1 MADIDPTQQDPAGT
15 QTAAQPLAGSPA
27 AKSTASQ
34 EIVTSLVPNDLKR
47 EIKFLTQITDNML
60 SSSVKGLM
68 IGGDTGLGKT
78 SFIKQLGKILG
89 LPVVIVEVPHVTE
102 EELINIPF
110 IVVQPNGQTAKGV
123 DTIKPD
129 GGDGKVVNRT
139 QFGLKLSKSHLVS
152 TLEKLGQNP
161 MPDETTLKAH
171 DAALLKAF
179 MADPERARTVQVVRN
194 QYDRILFLDEFFRQT
209 NPTIVNIL
217 RNILNGQIG
226 NDEVP
231 EGTYTAYASNL
242 KDTGGALAKQTS
254 HTTFDQLDFPAPTVN
269 SWLNFMISNTSKQQV
284 QFKKDVVDAFS
295 QAMSDENLDFRDLES
310 NVRSSPR
317 RWSEVLLYINNNYP
331 FDSSDEAS
339 ILKTSILRQFKNEE
353 GKISPT
359 ANVVASIIDNLIAKS
374 GIDMKRV
381 QPVPKDKWREVLAQ
395 NVLTKISVGED
406 KKYVPV
412 VQGPPGVGKTALA
425 TVFEKPPYNL
435 RFIPILAS
443 TLSSD
448 SISGIPLADTSK
460 DEIETSF
467 AKPELATLIDNKIE
481 KARKSYM
488 DRLQR
493 ADPATAQEQFEA
505 WDSQQY
511 KYLVFFD
518 EINRVKNV
526 GVFNA
531 LRRVI
536 LEKSFNDHDKLPAG
550 SLVVAAMNPSDIG
563 GTTIPLTEHFKDAIE
578 IIDAET
584 SWNDW
589 TRHVESFILP
599 DISNLP
605 YGPADLSIKTAW
617 TIIQRWPDTFTQK
630 IKGKS
635 TNYQFHVN
643 VGEGDEIY
651 MSPRDYD
658 NLLRQLVKGIDGSFK
673 SLTHRIN
680 SGEGLS
686 EQQINLELVDAAY
699 DKINATLRNKFH
711 QAQMQEPPGFMDL
724 VHDFLM
730 ANVNVSL
737 KKETKQAGL
746 ASIIDLAVKSGESL
760 ADSPD
765 FYNYINGLS
774 TPSAL
779 QADVQKYLDYKVEP
793 YLTDERID
801 MQAAYPE
808 LIGREQGS
816 LFHIFTEFTD
826 AIKEN
831 FDTGLLDFIEDA
843 IFDIYARANRAIASS
858 VDEDEQED
866 YIIELLDTF
875 DAIRNLK

>member
-1 MADIDPTQQDPAGT
+1 MADIDPTQQQPQGATPA
-15 QTAAQPLAGSPA
+15 TAAPA
-27 AKSTASQ
+27 AAPAKQ
-34 EIVTSLVPNDLKR
+34 PEIVTSLVPNDLKR

-110 IVVQPNGQTAKGV
+110 IVVQPNGQTTKGV

-129 GGDGKVVNRT
+129 GGDGKSVTRT

-152 TLEKLGQNP
+152 SLEKLGRNP

-171 DAALLKAF
+171 DAALLQAF
-179 MADPERARTVQVVRN
+179 MSDPERARSVQIVRS

-284 QFKKDVVDAFS
+284 QFKKDVIDAFS
-295 QAMSDENLDFRDLES
+295 QSMTDENLDFRDIES

-331 FDSSDEAS
+331 FNSSDEAS

-353 GKISPT
+353 DKVSPT
-359 ANVVASIIDNLIAKS
+359 ANVVAGIIDILIAKS

-381 QPVPKDKWREVLAQ
+381 KPIPKDKWREVLAQ
-395 NVLTKISVGED
+395 NILTKIAVGED

-425 TVFEKPPYNL
+425 TLFEKPPYNL

-443 TLSSD
+443 TLSAD
-448 SISGIPLADTSK
+448 SIAGIPLADTSK

-467 AKPELATLIDNKIE
+467 AKPELASLIDNKIE
-481 KARKSYM
+481 KSRSAYM
-488 DRLQR
+488 SRLQR
-493 ADPATAQEQFEA
+493 SDPANAQAIFDS
-505 WDSQQY
+505 WDKQQY

-536 LEKSFNDHDKLPAG
+536 LEKSFNDQDRLPEG

-563 GTTIPLTEHFKDAIE
+563 GTTIPMTEHFKDAIE

-584 SWNDW
+584 SWSDW
-589 TRHVESFILP
+589 VKHVESYILQ
-599 DISNLP
+599 DIENLP
-605 YGPADLSIKTAW
+605 YQPAELSIKTAW
-617 TIIQRWPDTFTQK
+617 TIIQRWPDTFTEK
-630 IKGKS
+630 VKGKS
-635 TNYQFHVN
+635 SNYQFHVN
-643 VGEGDEIY
+643 VGAGDEIY
-651 MSPRDYD
+651 LSPRDYD
-658 NLLRQLVKGIDGSFK
+658 NLLRQLVKGIDGAFK
-673 SLTHRIN
+673 SLTHRMN
-680 SGEGLS
+680 AGESLS
-686 EQQINLELVDAAY
+686 EQQINNEIVDAAY
-699 DKINATLRNKFH
+699 DKIDATLKNKFH

-724 VHDFLM
+724 VRDFLGS
-730 ANVNVSL
+730 NVNVSL
-737 KKETKQAGL
+737 KKETTQAGL
-746 ASIIDLAVKSGESL
+746 SSILDLAINNGETLS
-760 ADSPD
+760 DSPD
-765 FYNYINGLS
+765 FYNYVNGLS
-774 TPSAL
+774 SPAAL
-779 QADVQKYLDYKVEP
+779 QSDVQKYLDYKVEAFMN
-793 YLTDERID
+793 DENID
-801 MQAAYPE
+801 MAVAYPF
-808 LIGREQGS
+808 LIGKDQGS
-816 LFHIFTEFTD
+816 MYHIFKEFTD

-831 FDTGLLDFIEDA
+831 FDTSLLDFIEDA
-843 IFDIYARANRAIASS
+843 VFDIYSRANKAIANS
-858 VDEDEQED
+858 VDENEAENV
-866 YIIELLDTF
+866 IIELLDTF
-875 DAIRNLK
+875 DEIRLMK